1 MRLKL
6 GAEWQCCCMILQR
19 FYTSLQSGNQRF
31 SLRPF
36 SMRKFNAILIRS
48 DGCTGE
54 FNQYSRHEP
63 TG

>member
-36 SMRKFNAILIRS
+36 SMRKFNAILRAPLKIQS
-48 DGCTGE
+48 SKQD
-54 FNQYSRHEP
+54 
-63 TG
+63 